1 MGFEFKEK
9 LSPNE
14 KTRRAKEYTEW
25 LIKEGFLPDHSLAL
39 LEAQHLL
46 NELQNELDK
55 TGHSNTAMSKL
66 AAHTQEI
73 LTTIK

>member
-1 MGFEFKEK
+1 MSFEFKEK

-25 LIKEGFLPDHSLAL
+25 LTKEGFLPDHSLAL

-46 NELQNELDK
+46 NELQNELDLA
-55 TGHSNTAMSKL
+55 GHSNTPMSKL
-66 AAHTQEI
+66 ATNIQEK